1 MNMIDHYLQEKNK
14 NVVGLMKDELSG
26 EIMIKFVGLNKWW

>member
-1 MNMIDHYLQEKNK
+1 MIDHYLQEKN
-14 NVVGLMKDELSG
+14 NVIGLMKDELGG

>member
-1 MNMIDHYLQEKNK
+1 MNMIDHYLQEKN
-14 NVVGLMKDELSG
+14 NVIGLMKDELGG